1 VLQDKPDLTC
11 ELETSDA
18 RDVALSGFVYIVS
31 TRRSP
36 LYSQQIRLAGQYHMQ
51 AEIGEFKVSS
61 WQVCHPGATV
71 GYRIEGPQGTV
82 AYMPDHE
89 PVLGAVRFLP
99 DREWISGISVAD
111 GVDMLIHDS
120 QYTDDEYANRIGW
133 GHSSMKQAMEFTKIA
148 QAKMLVPFHHDPTHK
163 DADLEAMYFDAV
175 SEVKPDFPV
184 IPAKEGDTI
193 HVATGLVV

>member
-1 VLQDKPDLTC
+1 LMRYLSPPLFPVHLRDLPC
-11 ELETSDA
+11 KLHIHDGS
-18 RDVALSGFVYIVS
+18 
-31 TRRSP
+31 
-36 LYSQQIRLAGQYHMQ
+36 HMQ

-120 QYTDDEYANRIGW
+120 QYTDEEYANRIGW

-148 QAKMLVPFHHDPTHK
+148 EAKMLVPFHHDPTHK
-163 DADLEAMYFDAV
+163 DAELEAMFFDAV

-193 HVATGLVV
+193 DLATGLVV